1 MKFFCDVII
10 KDLDWMSIDL
20 KEMSEDTGCPII
32 TLIDDS
38 LEDNC
43 KLLEFISYDALHV
56 EYIVAYLGD
65 LGTITEITWYEEHT
79 DTYGDY
85 LEGEVEGTVVENIED
100 YCKTKNGVLFEVSNP
115 CYGRYVPKTKELLVL
130 VSK

>member
-10 KDLDWMSIDL
+10 KDFDFDGFDFN
-20 KEMSEDTGCPII
+20 EMSNATGCPII
-32 TLIDDS
+32 TLIDDK

-43 KLLEFISYDALHV
+43 QLWELITFGPLYV
-56 EYIVAYLGD
+56 EDIVAYLEDFGD
-65 LGTITEITWYEEHT
+65 ITEITWYEEHT

-85 LEGEVEGTVVENIED
+85 LEGEVEGAVVENIED

-115 CYGRYVPKTKELLVL
+115 CYGKYVPKTRELVVL
-130 VSK
+130 K